1 MLFLFLKY
9 NRKLK
14 FANCTQDDIFV
25 LFLNLGEQVCYD
37 FEKENVFKNNY
48 YYSLYYLFI
57 T

>member
-14 FANCTQDDIFV
+14 FAKCTQDDIFV

-37 FEKENVFKNNY
+37 FEKENVFNNNY
-48 YYSLYYLFI
+48 YYSLFYLFI